1 MCKRQIINKP
11 SYISYLLGPTDEL
24 SVVSLLTNEP
34 VVVMFCAA
42 VEVDIDVPM
51 VHIHVHCI

>member
-24 SVVSLLTNEP
+24 SVVSLFTNEP
-34 VVVMFCAA
+34 VVVMFCIAA
-42 VEVDIDVPM
+42 EVDNDLFYGTG
-51 VHIHVHCI
+51 